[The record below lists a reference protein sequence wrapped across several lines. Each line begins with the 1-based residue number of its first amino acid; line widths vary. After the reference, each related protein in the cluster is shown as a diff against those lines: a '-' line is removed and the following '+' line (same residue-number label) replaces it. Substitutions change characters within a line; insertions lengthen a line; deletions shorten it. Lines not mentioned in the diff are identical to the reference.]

1 MKGIIIDGVAA
12 AGKSITLQHLQT
24 RIIRE
29 KEGSTKLFISEH
41 YTQRVFEDKID
52 SGQLD
57 AVTLAKHI
65 DGVILGLGEYQ
76 EMLAQSKFALKPSR
90 AEVYVTIERFL
101 LTYFATLPALLEKY
115 PLAKARHQFEQLASY
130 GITHYLI
137 ALSGKKIRENVA
149 TTLTHRNAR
158 WAAHIESKGGLQKVT
173 EENIVWQEKLLGF
186 AKLFERCMRIEII
199 ELKDQSYEEMANR
212 IYEKEY
218 Q

>member
-12 AGKSITLQHLQT
+12 AGKSATLQRLQT

-29 KEGSTKLFISEH
+29 KEGSTKLFVSEH
-41 YTQRVFEDKID
+41 YTQRVLEDKMY

-65 DGVILGLGEYQ
+65 DSLILGLGEYQ
-76 EMLAQSKFALKPSR
+76 EMLAKSKFSLKPSR

-101 LTYFATLPALLEKY
+101 LTYFATLPAILERY
-115 PLAKARHQFEQLASY
+115 TLAKARHQFEQLASY
-130 GITHYLI
+130 GIAHYLI
-137 ALSGKKIRENVA
+137 VLSQKKIQENVA
-149 TTLTHRNAR
+149 KTLTHRNAH
-158 WAAHIESKGGLQKVT
+158 WAAHIEMKGGLQKAT
-173 EENIVWQEKLLGF
+173 QEYIAWQEKLLDF
-186 AKLFERCMRIEII
+186 AKLFEHCIRIEII
-199 ELKDQSYEEMANR
+199 ELEDKSYEEVANR

>member
-12 AGKSITLQHLQT
+12 AGKSVTLQHLQT

-29 KEGSTKLFISEH
+29 KEGSTKFFISEH
-41 YTQRVFEDKID
+41 YTQRVLEDKIH

-76 EMLAQSKFALKPSR
+76 EMLAQSKFAHTPSR

-101 LTYFATLPALLEKY
+101 LTYFATLPAILESY
-115 PLAKARHQFEQLASY
+115 TIAKARHQFEQLASY

-137 ALSGKKIRENVA
+137 VLSQKKIRENVA
-149 TTLTHRNAR
+149 KTLTHRNAL
-158 WAAHIESKGGLQKVT
+158 WAAHIESKGGLEKVT
-173 EENIVWQEKLLGF
+173 QEYIAWQEKLLGF
-186 AKLFERCMRIEII
+186 AKLFEHYIRIEII
-199 ELKDQSYEEMANR
+199 ELKDQSYEEVANR